1 MSQAPARARLSW
13 PREVM
18 SSLVKTMPKWYW
30 TVRGFRNSQEAIFRV
45 GQATGGQP
53 GDLCLLCG
61 QLYRSG
67 DGGLAGSPAGGPKL
81 AAGPAD
87 VCFHADVLQ
96 HLDGGAQLLAAVGAE
111 EKPPPVRH
119 EFL

>member
-1 MSQAPARARLSW
+1 MSQAPTRARLSW

-18 SSLVKTMPKWYW
+18 SSLVKTLPKWYW
-30 TVRGFRNSQEAIFRV
+30 TVRGLRNSREAISGSDRPP
-45 GQATGGQP
+45 AASRAI
-53 GDLCLLCG
+53 CAYCG

-67 DGGLAGSPAGGPKL
+67 DGGLAGSPAGGPQL
-81 AAGPAD
+81 AAGPAN

-96 HLDGGAQLLAAVGAE
+96 HLDSDAQLLAAVGVE

-119 EFL
+119 EFI

>member
-1 MSQAPARARLSW
+1 VVLDRARA
-13 PREVM
+13 
-18 SSLVKTMPKWYW
+18 
-30 TVRGFRNSQEAIFRV
+30 QEQPGGDLRV

-53 GDLCLLCG
+53 GDLCLLRG

-67 DGGLAGSPAGGPKL
+67 DGGLAGSPAGGPQL

-96 HLDGGAQLLAAVGAE
+96 HLDSDAQLLAAVGVE

-119 EFL
+119 EFI

>member
-13 PREVM
+13 SREVM
-18 SSLVKTMPKWYW
+18 PGLVKTLPKWYW
-30 TVRGFRNSQEAIFRV
+30 TVRGLRNSREAISGV

-53 GDLCLLCG
+53 GDLCLLRG
-61 QLYRSG
+61 QLHRSG
-67 DGGLAGSPAGGPKL
+67 DGGLEGSPAGGPQL

-87 VCFHADVLQ
+87 VRCHADVLQ